1 MSFREDFYWGGA
13 TAANQLEGGWQEG
26 GKGVSCPDVC
36 TGGSATVSK
45 RITPVLEEGTFYPSH
60 DAIDHY
66 HRFKEDIA
74 LFAEMGFKMY
84 RFSIAWTR
92 IFPNGDEETP
102 NEEGLKFYEEL
113 IDECR
118 KYNIEPL
125 ITISHYEV
133 PFNLTKKWNAWAD
146 RRMIDCYLNF
156 CKAIF
161 TRYKG
166 KVKYW
171 LTFNEIKTMNFMEQV
186 DNPQNRFQG
195 LHHQFVASALAVKMA
210 HEIDPNY
217 QVGCMQIMAT
227 SYGLT
232 CDPHDQIVNQEKNHL
247 MNWFCSDVQCRG
259 AYPNYI
265 KRYFKE
271 NNINI
276 VMEEGD
282 EDILKAGPVDFY
294 TCSYYMSN
302 CQTADKSKEAGSG
315 NILGGVSNPYLKA
328 SDWGWQIDPI
338 GLRYSLNEIW
348 DRYQKP
354 IFVVENGLGAYDKID
369 EDGKVRDDYRIDYLR
384 SHIEQMH
391 EAVLDGV
398 DLRGYTPWGCIDLV
412 SASTG
417 EMAKRYGFIFVERY
431 DDGTGDFSRRRKESF
446 YWYQKVIKTNGEDLK

>member
-1 MSFREDFYWGGA
+1 
-13 TAANQLEGGWQEG
+13 
-26 GKGVSCPDVC
+26 
-36 TGGSATVSK
+36 
-45 RITPVLEEGTFYPSH
+45 
-60 DAIDHY
+60 
-66 HRFKEDIA
+66 
-74 LFAEMGFKMY
+74 
-84 RFSIAWTR
+84 
-92 IFPNGDEETP
+92 
-102 NEEGLKFYEEL
+102 
-113 IDECR
+113 
-118 KYNIEPL
+118 
-125 ITISHYEV
+125 
-133 PFNLTKKWNAWAD
+133 
-146 RRMIDCYLNF
+146 MIDCYLNF

-171 LTFNEIKTMNFMEQV
+171 LTFNEINSATTPMGAFLSQGILNEIKTMNFMEQV

-276 VMEEGD
+276 FMEEGD

>member
-1 MSFREDFYWGGA
+1 
-13 TAANQLEGGWQEG
+13 
-26 GKGVSCPDVC
+26 
-36 TGGSATVSK
+36 
-45 RITPVLEEGTFYPSH
+45 
-60 DAIDHY
+60 
-66 HRFKEDIA
+66 
-74 LFAEMGFKMY
+74 
-84 RFSIAWTR
+84 
-92 IFPNGDEETP
+92 
-102 NEEGLKFYEEL
+102 
-113 IDECR
+113 
-118 KYNIEPL
+118 
-125 ITISHYEV
+125 
-133 PFNLTKKWNAWAD
+133 
-146 RRMIDCYLNF
+146 MINCYLNF

-171 LTFNEIKTMNFMEQV
+171 LTFNEINSATTPIGGFLSQGILNEIKTMNFMDQK

-232 CDPHDQIVNQEKNHL
+232 CDPHDQIVNQERNHL

-282 EDILKAGPVDFY
+282 EEFLKAGPVDLY

-302 CQTADKSKEAGSG
+302 CQTADKSKESGSG

>member
-26 GKGVSCPDVC
+26 GKGISCPDVC

-45 RITPVLEEGTFYPSH
+45 CITPVLEEGTFYPSH